1 MPLVIKPRPLAVLT
15 KVERRRRGAQYLVTV
30 MASFDLADSSRL
42 DGDQGLWVMAA
53 QALPPGGALDTGMP
67 KPRAELLLGGRIQ
80 APDSAGLMLEAQVGG
95 LTKRLAVFGD
105 RWWRLGAMGYEATP
119 PQPLND
125 LLLGPDRAFG
135 GPGHRLNPAGRGFGA
150 AARIGEGAPV
160 ALPNVEDPAALI
172 YAVDDEPAPAVF
184 GPMDVIHPERARLA
198 GTYDQ
203 AWVEHVAPAL
213 ADDIHPDFFMTA
225 PPDQRFE
232 GYLRGDEPY
241 RLRHFSRDMPDLSGR
256 LPALRPRAFVG
267 RTGQD
272 WVELTLQLD
281 TLWLFAGAR
290 RGVLCWHG
298 GVPVAD
304 MDGKDVT
311 DLMLAYERMADPPR
325 AHDHYAEVRRLRTDP
340 ETAPRYAFSEGQ
352 LSPAPDPLE
361 AERRAA
367 ARTSR
372 ARARAVRD
380 AQATDFLISRQLD
393 RLNVPA
399 ALRPPPTVPDPD
411 PLPLP
416 TPEDL
421 VDGAFDLGAMLDGIE
436 AKTRTAHESLQTLA
450 EQGQPVLDAMAGL
463 KNPGAGVGQI
473 DALLASLAPL
483 GGPDIAASLD
493 AAASQ
498 RPVPAPD
505 LDGDPVPPALDTA
518 LGAAAAAGD
527 WRGLLA
533 DALQGADD
541 AAVLAAA
548 RARFLRL
555 PEASPMADARASLD
569 ALDAMALPPMP
580 ELPADVPPAPPP
592 PADPVAGLLASLAA
606 SPDLP
611 PEQGAALA
619 RQVAGVE
626 RQLTEALPR
635 LAPQANRSTLDLL
648 LEQLGPTD
656 PAAVGQNAA
665 DGMAQGKSDLA
676 LAGAE
681 IEAAEPR
688 LMAGIAAL
696 RLNAP
701 EAAYPQEV
709 FSPHVARTFGD
720 LVLAEVRAG
729 RDLRCRDMAGA
740 NLAGADLS
748 GLDLTGVFLERANL
762 ANARLTGACLVDA
775 TLTQARLDHADLS
788 QTDLTGANL
797 CAVDAPSVRLAGARL
812 EGTRLMKAALRGAR
826 MQGALLRDVQALE
839 VDLDGA
845 DFTEAR
851 LEEVMVLK
859 GTLRAAVFARAQLR
873 QCHFLQAEMAGVDF
887 SGAFL
892 DRCGLLAVNAP
903 GLRAVDA
910 DMRGS
915 NFVGGA
921 VLTGADCSGALASDC
936 SFFGAKLA
944 GAGFA
949 RAVLDRTA
957 FGDADL
963 IGANFHLASLRRV
976 FADGADLAGADFIGA
991 QMMEAQLHRANLPWA
1006 TLRGANLYGAD
1017 LSDADLS
1024 GVDLTGANLTNTVLA
1039 LETSHG

>member
-1 MPLVIKPRPLAVLT
+1 MPLVIKPRPLGVLT

-30 MASFDLADSSRL
+30 LAAFDLADSSRL

-53 QALPPGGALDTGMP
+53 QALPPGGALDVGMP
-67 KPRAELLLGGRIQ
+67 KPRAELLIGGRIQ
-80 APDSAGLMLEAQVGG
+80 APDSAGLLLEAQVGG

-105 RWWRLGAMGYEATP
+105 RWWRLGAMGYEPTP

-135 GPGHRLNPAGRGFGA
+135 GPGHRLNPAGLGFGA

-225 PPDQRFE
+225 PPDQRFA

-241 RLRHFSRDMPDLSGR
+241 RLRNFSRDMPDLSGH

-267 RTGQD
+267 RTGQE
-272 WVELTLQLD
+272 WVELSLQLD

-311 DLMLAYERMADPPR
+311 DLMLAYERMADAPR
-325 AHDHYAEVRRLRTDP
+325 SHDHYAEVRRLRTDP
-340 ETAPRYAFSEGQ
+340 ETAPRYAFSDGL
-352 LSPAPDPLE
+352 LSPEPDPAE
-361 AERRAA
+361 AVRRAA
-367 ARTSR
+367 ARTTLAKER
-372 ARARAVRD
+372 AQLN
-380 AQATDFLISRQLD
+380 AQANDFLMTRQMD
-393 RLNVPA
+393 QASVPQ
-399 ALRPPPTVPDPD
+399 ALRPPATVPDPD

-421 VDGAFDLGAMLDGIE
+421 ADGNFDLGAMLDAIE
-436 AKTRTAHESLQTLA
+436 AKTRIAHESLRQMA
-450 EQGQPVLDAMAGL
+450 EQGQPVLDALAEL
-463 KNPGAGVGQI
+463 KRPGAGVAQI

-493 AAASQ
+493 EAAAQ
-498 RPVPAPD
+498 RPAPAPD

-518 LGAAAAAGD
+518 LGAAAVAGD
-527 WRGLLA
+527 WRALLA
-533 DALQGADD
+533 AALQGADD

-548 RARFLRL
+548 RARFLHL
-555 PEASPMADARASLD
+555 PEASPLAQARAGLETID
-569 ALDAMALPPMP
+569 TIALPSLPD
-580 ELPADVPPAPPP
+580 LPADAPPAPSPP
-592 PADPVAGLLASLAA
+592 KDPVASLLASLAA
-606 SPDLP
+606 SPDMP
-611 PEQGAALA
+611 PEQGEALA
-619 RQVAGVE
+619 RRMEAVE
-626 RQLTEALPR
+626 RQMSDALPGLR
-635 LAPQANRSTLDLL
+635 PEPGRSVLDLL
-648 LEQLGPTD
+648 LDQLAPGDAGSSGLSAEQSLAHGK
-656 PAAVGQNAA
+656 GEL
-665 DGMAQGKSDLA
+665 AQ
-676 LAGAE
+676 AGAMMDE
-681 IEAAEPR
+681 AEPR
-688 LMAGIAAL
+688 LKAGIATL

-720 LVLAEVRAG
+720 LIIAEARAG
-729 RDLRCRDMAGA
+729 LDLRGRDMAGA

-748 GLDLTGVFLERANL
+748 GLDLSGAFLEGANL
-762 ANARLTGACLVDA
+762 ANARLIGARLVHA

-788 QTDLTGANL
+788 EADLTGANL
-797 CAVDAPSVRLAGARL
+797 SGVDAPSVRMAKARLVGTRLMRARLAGAR
-812 EGTRLMKAALRGAR
+812 MPGA
-826 MQGALLRDVQALE
+826 MLRDVQALE

-851 LEEVMVLK
+851 LEEVLVLK
-859 GTLRAAVFARAQLR
+859 GALKGAVFARAQLR
-873 QCHFLQAEMAGVDF
+873 QCQFLQSEMAGVDF
-887 SGAFL
+887 SGALL
-892 DRCGLLAVNAP
+892 DRCSLLAVNAP

-910 DMRGS
+910 DLRGS

-921 VLTGADCSGALASDC
+921 MLAGADCSGALASDC
-936 SFFGAKLA
+936 SFFAATLTA
-944 GAGFA
+944 A
-949 RAVLDRTA
+949 RFVGTVLDRTA

-963 IGANFHLASLRRV
+963 AGATFRLASLRRV
-976 FADGADLAGADFIGA
+976 FADGAALAGADFIGA
-991 QMMEAQLHRANLPWA
+991 QMMEAQLHRADLARA

-1017 LSDADLS
+1017 LSDADLA
-1024 GVDLTGANLTNTVLA
+1024 GADLTGANLTNTVLA

>member
-30 MASFDLADSSRL
+30 MAAFDLADSSRL

-53 QALPPGGALDTGMP
+53 QALPTGGALDTGMP
-67 KPRAELLLGGRIQ
+67 KPRAELLIGGRIQ
-80 APDSAGLMLEAQVGG
+80 APDSAGLLLEAQVGG

-105 RWWRLGAMGYEATP
+105 RWWRLGAMGYEATAA
-119 PQPLND
+119 QPLSD

-135 GPGHRLNPAGRGFGA
+135 GPGHRLNPAGLGFGA
-150 AARIGEGAPV
+150 AARIGDGAPV

-184 GPMDVIHPERARLA
+184 GPMDVLHPERARLA

-225 PPDQRFE
+225 PPDQRFPA
-232 GYLRGDEPY
+232 YLRGDEPY
-241 RLRHFSRDMPDLSGR
+241 RLRNFSRDMPDLSGQ

-267 RTGQD
+267 RTGQE

-325 AHDHYAEVRRLRTDP
+325 SHAHYAEVRRLRTDP

-352 LSPAPDPLE
+352 LSPEPDPRE
-361 AERRAA
+361 AARRVA
-367 ARTSR
+367 ARTTQARDR
-372 ARARAVRD
+372 ALRD
-380 AQATDFLISRQLD
+380 AEATDFLISRQLD
-393 RLNVPA
+393 RLSVPM
-399 ALRPPPTVPDPD
+399 ALRPPPTTPDPD

-421 VDGAFDLGAMLDGIE
+421 ADGAFDLGAMLDAIE
-436 AKTRTAHESLQTLA
+436 AKTRIAHESLRQLA
-450 EQGQPVLDAMAGL
+450 EQGQPVLDAMADL
-463 KNPGAGVGQI
+463 KRPGVGTAQI

-493 AAASQ
+493 EAASQ
-498 RPVPAPD
+498 RPAPAPD
-505 LDGDPVPPALDTA
+505 LDGDPMPPALDTA
-518 LGAAAAAGD
+518 LAAAAVAGD
-527 WRGLLA
+527 WRALLA

-548 RARFLRL
+548 RARFLQL
-555 PEASPMADARASLD
+555 PESSPLADARASLD
-569 ALDAMALPPMP
+569 TIDAIALPPMP
-580 ELPADVPPAPPP
+580 EPPEDARPTPPP
-592 PADPVAGLLASLAA
+592 PADAVAALLASLAA
-606 SPDLP
+606 SPDMP

-619 RQVAGVE
+619 AQVAGVE
-626 RQLTEALPR
+626 RKLIEALPG
-635 LAPQANRSTLDLL
+635 LAPQAGRSALDLL
-648 LEQLGPTD
+648 LEQLAPTD
-656 PAAVGQNAA
+656 PAAA
-665 DGMAQGKSDLA
+665 DQSADARMAQGKGDLT
-676 LAGAE
+676 LARAE

-701 EAAYPQEV
+701 EAAYPQEL

-720 LVLAEVRAG
+720 LVLAEARAG
-729 RDLRCRDMAGA
+729 LDLRGRDMAGA

-748 GLDLTGVFLERANL
+748 GLDLTGVFLEGANL
-762 ANARLTGACLVDA
+762 ANARLTGARLVDA

-797 CAVDAPSVRLAGARL
+797 CGVDAPAVRLAGARL
-812 EGTRLMKAALRGAR
+812 EGTRLMKAGLRGAR
-826 MQGALLRDVQALE
+826 MAGAILRDIQALE

-845 DFTEAR
+845 DLTEAR

-859 GTLRAAVFARAQLR
+859 GTLRGAMFARAQLR
-873 QCHFLQAEMAGVDF
+873 QCHFLQAEMVDIDF

-910 DMRGS
+910 DLRGS
-915 NFVGGA
+915 NFVGKA

-936 SFFGAKLA
+936 SFFDAILSGARFA
-944 GAGFA
+944 G
-949 RAVLDRTA
+949 AVLDRTA
-957 FGDADL
+957 FGAADL
-963 IGANFHLASLRRV
+963 AGANFRLASLRRV
-976 FADGADLAGADFIGA
+976 FADGADLTGADFVGA
-991 QMMEAQLHRANLPWA
+991 QMMEAQLHRANLVRA

-1017 LSDADLS
+1017 LSDAEL
-1024 GVDLTGANLTNTVLA
+1024 GGADLTGANLTNTVLA